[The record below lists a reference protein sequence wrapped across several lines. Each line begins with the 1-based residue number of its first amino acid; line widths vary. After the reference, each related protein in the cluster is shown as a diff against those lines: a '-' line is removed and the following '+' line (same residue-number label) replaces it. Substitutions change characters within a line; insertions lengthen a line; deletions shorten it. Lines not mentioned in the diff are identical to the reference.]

1 MNVLRAVVFDLGGVL
16 VQINHTWGAAGA
28 QAGLTVK
35 EDLGLGADADL
46 TAYQGA
52 EISEDEYLARLAT
65 RQGFAGP
72 DDARRLH
79 MAILSDPYPGSL
91 ELVHVLHA
99 AGLRTACLSNTS
111 ALHWPYLT
119 SADHYPAI
127 AALQHHFASHE
138 LGLNKPDAAIYAS
151 VELALSLEGPEIM
164 FFDDGAKNVA
174 AAQKRGW
181 QGVVIDPHNDPVRQM
196 RTALNLA

>member
-1 MNVLRAVVFDLGGVL
+1 MNLCQAVIFDLGGVL
-16 VQINHTWGAAGA
+16 VQINHTWGAAA
-28 QAGLTVK
+28 RQAGLTVI
-35 EDLGLGADADL
+35 EDLGLAADADL

-52 EISEDEYLARLAT
+52 EISEEEYLVRLAA
-65 RQGFAGP
+65 RQGFSGP
-72 DDARRLH
+72 DEARQLH
-79 MAILSDPYPGSL
+79 MAILSEPYPGSL
-91 ELVHVLHA
+91 ELVTDLHA
-99 AGLRTACLSNTS
+99 AGVRTACLSNTS

-127 AALQHHFASHE
+127 AALHHHFASHE

-151 VELALSLEGPEIM
+151 VELALGLDGPEIM

-196 RTALNLA
+196 CAALKLG

>member
-1 MNVLRAVVFDLGGVL
+1 MKICQAVIFDLGGVL
-16 VQINHTWGAAGA
+16 VQINHTWGAAA
-28 QAGLTVK
+28 RQAGLSVR
-35 EDLGLGADADL
+35 EDLGLGMDADL

-52 EISEDEYLARLAT
+52 EITEDDYLSRLAA
-65 RQGFAGP
+65 RQGFSGP
-72 DDARRLH
+72 HEARQLH

-91 ELVHVLHA
+91 ELVQDLHA
-99 AGLRTACLSNTS
+99 AEIRTACLSNTS
-111 ALHWPYLT
+111 ALHWPYLI

-138 LGLNKPDAAIYAS
+138 LGLNKPDAAIYAT
-151 VELALSLEGPEIM
+151 VELALGLEGPDIM

-181 QGVVIDPHNDPVRQM
+181 QGVVIDPHADPVRQM
-196 RTALNLA
+196 RAALNLS